1 MNALATQTPT
11 FIPVCCVCGLAREEG
26 ASAGCTEE
34 SWTDFD
40 AYLNRHGLRGTDYKL
55 THAYCPLCVQQ
66 YVVAKKTV
74 VEPDRPA
81 YE

>member
-11 FIPVCCVCGLAREEG
+11 FIPVCCVCGLAREGG

-40 AYLNRHGLRGTDYKL
+40 VIGTGMVF
-55 THAYCPLCVQQ
+55 AG
-66 YVVAKKTV
+66 
-74 VEPDRPA
+74 RIIN
-81 YE
+81 